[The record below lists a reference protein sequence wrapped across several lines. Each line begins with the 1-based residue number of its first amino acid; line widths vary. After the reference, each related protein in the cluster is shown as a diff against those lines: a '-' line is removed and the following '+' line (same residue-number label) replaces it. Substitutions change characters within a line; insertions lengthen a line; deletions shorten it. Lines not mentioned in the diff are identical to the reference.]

1 MHPQAQSLL
10 SELDDRLSKVPSS
23 RQLMLR
29 QLTDLFV
36 AGSPTYQPEHVSVF
50 DAVFRRLTDGVE
62 PRALIE
68 LSGRLANF
76 DSPPAD
82 IIIRLS
88 SDDNVAVAGPV
99 LEKSN
104 VLSDGILVGIA
115 KSKGQGHL
123 LAIAG
128 RTRINDPVTDV
139 LVERGNPEVKNKVT
153 ANPGAVFS
161 ETGFARL
168 VSDARKDKAFAALV
182 AKRGDI
188 PPELQPFLDMVLAG

>member
-62 PRALIE
+62 PRARIE

-88 SDDNVAVAGPV
+88 IDDDGAVAGPV

-104 VLSDGILVGIA
+104 VLSDGMLVCM
-115 KSKGQGHL
+115 
-123 LAIAG
+123 AI
-128 RTRINDPVTDV
+128 
-139 LVERGNPEVKNKVT
+139 
-153 ANPGAVFS
+153 S
-161 ETGFARL
+161 
-168 VSDARKDKAFAALV
+168 
-182 AKRGDI
+182 
-188 PPELQPFLDMVLAG
+188 